1 MRFVSNFARIFP
13 HTSLSYSRYF
23 FPKFPEFFEEEGEDG
38 GDETKACARAPS
50 RKIERHRLAYL

>member
-23 FPKFPEFFEEEGEDG
+23 FPKFLEFSLFEEG
-38 GDETKACARAPS
+38 GGVMKQRLARA
-50 RKIERHRLAYL
+50 RQVER